1 MWDHIYVS
9 EKLRELEEERARRGA
24 GRPAPQRRP
33 GLLGPAA
40 RRTGRALR
48 WLGEGL
54 EAWGTAR
61 PARETNTA
69 TFE

>member
-9 EKLRELEEERARRGA
+9 EKLRELDEERARRKA
-24 GRPAPQRRP
+24 GRPAPNKRP
-33 GLLGPAA
+33 VLLGPAA

-48 WLGEGL
+48 RIGEGL

-61 PARETNTA
+61 PARETNAVTL
-69 TFE
+69 E

>member
-9 EKLRELEEERARRGA
+9 EKLRELDEERARREA
-24 GRPAPQRRP
+24 GRTAPKRRP
-33 GLLGPAA
+33 VLLGPAA

-69 TFE
+69 TLE

>member
-1 MWDHIYVS
+1 MWNHIYVS
-9 EKLRELEEERARRGA
+9 EKLRELEEERARQEA
-24 GRPAPQRRP
+24 GRPAAKRSPV
-33 GLLGPAA
+33 LGPAA

-48 WLGEGL
+48 RIGEGL

-61 PARETNTA
+61 PARETNAA

>member
-1 MWDHIYVS
+1 MWNHIYVS
-9 EKLRELEEERARRGA
+9 EKLRELEEERARRA
-24 GRPAPQRRP
+24 LERPSPNRRP
-33 GLLGPAA
+33 VLLGPAA

-48 WLGEGL
+48 RIGEGL

-61 PARETNTA
+61 PARETNAA

>member
-9 EKLRELEEERARRGA
+9 EKLRELEEERARRKA
-24 GRPAPQRRP
+24 SRPAPNKRP
-33 GLLGPAA
+33 VLLGPAA

>member
-9 EKLRELEEERARRGA
+9 EKLRELEEERARRKA
-24 GRPAPQRRP
+24 GRPAPKRGP
-33 GLLGPAA
+33 VLLGPAA

-61 PARETNTA
+61 PARQSNTA

>member
-9 EKLRELEEERARRGA
+9 EKLRELEEERARRKA
-24 GRPAPQRRP
+24 GRPARNRRP
-33 GLLGPAA
+33 VLLGPAA

-54 EAWGTAR
+54 EAWGGAR
-61 PARETNTA
+61 PAGETNAA